1 MDSFDIQTHPPC
13 RTDKEELLT
22 GATEYSVVYI
32 SAAAL
37 VVILFATVDAYFW
50 ALKYVFV
57 ETSQD
62 EKRTIWLRFARWLV
76 VGMTFRLVADILE
89 TSITTGWDS
98 LIQLSV
104 IVIARTML
112 NYFLERDLAE
122 MREQQDAAKE

>member
-1 MDSFDIQTHPPC
+1 MF
-13 RTDKEELLT
+13 LLR
-22 GATEYSVVYI
+22 
-32 SAAAL
+32 L
-37 VVILFATVDAYFW
+37 
-50 ALKYVFV
+50 LKIK
-57 ETSQD
+57 
-62 EKRTIWLRFARWLV
+62 KRTIWLRFARWLV